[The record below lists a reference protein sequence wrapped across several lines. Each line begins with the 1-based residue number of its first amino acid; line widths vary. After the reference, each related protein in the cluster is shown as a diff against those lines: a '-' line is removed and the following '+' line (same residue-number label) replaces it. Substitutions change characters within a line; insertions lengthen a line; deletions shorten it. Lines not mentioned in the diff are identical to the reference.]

1 MASQIGNKVQNV
13 VIGIVAAVVL
23 LLVGVALGPTVL
35 DAAAAINSTAVMVD
49 YPTNNDTI
57 PMGSVIVM
65 LATYIG
71 FFYYLGIVLGAIA
84 MIWAVVSKK

>member
-1 MASQIGNKVQNV
+1 MATRIGNSVQNV

-49 YPTNNDTI
+49 YPANNDTI

>member
-1 MASQIGNKVQNV
+1 M
-13 VIGIVAAVVL
+13 AAVVL